1 MGQKPDKSA
10 TTPSPHAELSPDE
23 RRKHRRVAL
32 TLKARVLKD
41 DGEEEPCLVINISAG
56 GAMLKAVNPPQ
67 AGEKVVVYIDD
78 VGRYEGLVIRS
89 SKHHF
94 AVDYRSRKA
103 KTRRAADNLTHA
115 LNTQHMRLN
124 RRANPRIKA
133 DEPTVLILENGE
145 SIACEILDIS
155 LTGASI
161 AIDPRP
167 DLGAVVTIGR
177 TPAKVVRRHEKGVG
191 VVFTGA
197 AEKMEE
203 VIEATK
209 SPVDTRHHG
218 AGIAPQFGK
227 KGAGP
232 R

>member
-1 MGQKPDKSA
+1 MGNPTAKTPKPAANAEADKDA
-10 TTPSPHAELSPDE
+10 AE
-23 RRKHRRVAL
+23 RRRHRRVDL
-32 TLKARVLKD
+32 TLKARVLKA
-41 DGEEEPCLVINISAG
+41 DGVEEPCLVINISAG
-56 GAMLKAVNPPQ
+56 GAMLKAVNPPP
-67 AGEKVVVYIDD
+67 AGDRVVVYIDD

-94 AVDYRSRKA
+94 AVDYRARKA

-115 LNTQHMRLN
+115 LNTQHMRLD
-124 RRANPRIKA
+124 RRVAPRIKA
-133 DEPTVLILENGE
+133 DQPTVLALESGE
-145 SIACEILDIS
+145 TFACEIIDIS

-167 DLGAVVTIGR
+167 ELGAVVTIGR

-209 SPVDTRHHG
+209 SPIDTFRGG
-218 AGIAPQFGK
+218 ATLAQPFGR
-227 KGAGP
+227 KGGSS
-232 R
+232 